1 MEPGAEEVIS
11 NELGGLADQAGPF
24 RFEGDDLV
32 GQVRRRRRVRA
43 GGAVLLC
50 TGLTAVAVGA
60 GLLIPHR
67 SPAQGVGVAAH
78 ATTHQP
84 KYCGAPRLKASIPI
98 DPSQSGPPGQEIL
111 DQAAQQ
117 IDQIGGAGKDVTHG
131 WAKPGRFSRSYTQVG
146 ISNEWHEVIVYRLPD
161 AELDA
166 AICKAVRNVTVE
178 LNDSVMSALQQN
190 RLRDRIMKEV
200 SRKVA
205 AAHGFQMFSGFFDM
219 DGRIEIS
226 TDHPDAARKVL
237 AKYGPYIKIVKGTA
251 EVPRRDTSAGK

>member
-32 GQVRRRRRVRA
+32 GRVRRRRRVRA

-50 TGLTAVAVGA
+50 TGLTAAAVGA
-60 GLLIPHR
+60 GLLLPHG
-67 SPAQGVGVAAH
+67 SPAQSVGVAAH

-98 DPSQSGPPGQEIL
+98 DLSQSGPPGQEVL

-117 IDQIGGAGKDVTHG
+117 IDQISGAGHDVTYG
-131 WAKPGRFSRSYTQVG
+131 WAKGRFSRSFTQVG

-178 LNDSVMSALQQN
+178 LNDSVMSALQQA

-200 SRKVA
+200 SQKVA
-205 AAHGFQMFSGFFDM
+205 AAHGFQMFSWSLDM
-219 DGRIEIS
+219 DGRVEIS

-237 AKYGPYIKIVKGTA
+237 AKYGPYIKITKGTA
-251 EVPRRDTSAGK
+251 AVPLGATTTGK

>member
-32 GQVRRRRRVRA
+32 GRVRRRRRVRA

-50 TGLTAVAVGA
+50 TGLTAAAVGA
-60 GLLIPHR
+60 GSLIPHG
-67 SPAQGVGVAAH
+67 SSAQSVGVAAH
-78 ATTHQP
+78 ARAHQP

-98 DPSQSGPPGQEIL
+98 DLSQSGPPGQEIL

-117 IDQIGGAGKDVTHG
+117 IDQISGAGKDVTHG

-166 AICKAVRNVTVE
+166 ATA
-178 LNDSVMSALQQN
+178 
-190 RLRDRIMKEV
+190 
-200 SRKVA
+200 
-205 AAHGFQMFSGFFDM
+205 
-219 DGRIEIS
+219 
-226 TDHPDAARKVL
+226 
-237 AKYGPYIKIVKGTA
+237 GPT
-251 EVPRRDTSAGK
+251 